1 MLTSIVVELRKT
13 PKVKRHFN
21 YLKLTNEE
29 WEGARVLWFSPK
41 VYDVKTVEEL
51 QRSKDW
57 NVLSKKNNRPPYLKV
72 KPDYSSSIARP
83 DEIDAYFAR
92 EAEITRLSKN
102 RTGLLVFNK
111 VMRNYRVYAFRFNH
125 DIITASAS
133 FVKKNP
139 KLKSRPRTLV
149 YIGMTSKTLEERHHQ
164 HCYPRAEGSKKLA
177 APKMRDFGVSDF
189 AKANMTKA
197 LLNDPKVPV
206 DNLTYAEARWAERHY
221 GEHLK
226 SSSCGTWYN

>member
-72 KPDYSSSIARP
+72 KPDYSGSIARP

-111 VMRNYRVYAFRFNH
+111 VMRSYRVYAFRFNQ
-125 DIITASAS
+125 DITASAS

-149 YIGMTSKTLEERHHQ
+149 YIGMTSKSLEERHHQ
-164 HCYPRAEGSKKLA
+164 HCYAPAEGSKDLGA
-177 APKMRDFGVSDF
+177 SKMRSFGIRDF

-206 DNLTYAEARWAERHY
+206 ENLTNAEARRAERHY

>member
-1 MLTSIVVELRKT
+1 MFTSIVVELRKT
-13 PKVKRHFN
+13 SKVKRHFN

-41 VYDVKTVEEL
+41 VYDLTEVEKL
-51 QRSKDW
+51 RKSKDW
-57 NVLSKKNNRPPYLKV
+57 NVLSKKKGRLPYLKV

-83 DEIDAYFAR
+83 DEIDAYVAR

-102 RTGLLVFNK
+102 RTGLLVYNE
-111 VMRNYRVYAFRFNH
+111 VLRNYRVYAFRFNH
-125 DIITASAS
+125 DITGSAS

-164 HCYPRAEGSKKLA
+164 HCYPRAEGSKKIA
-177 APKMRDFGVSDF
+177 ASKMRDFGVRDF
-189 AKANMTKA
+189 TKANMTQA

-206 DNLTYAEARWAERHY
+206 DNLTNAEARWAERHY

>member
-1 MLTSIVVELRKT
+1 MFTSIVIELRKT

-41 VYDVKTVEEL
+41 VYDVTTVEKL

-72 KPDYSSSIARP
+72 KSDYSSSIARP

-111 VMRNYRVYAFRFNH
+111 VMRNYRVYAFRFNQ
-125 DIITASAS
+125 DITASAS

-164 HCYPRAEGSKKLA
+164 HCYPPAEGSKDLGA
-177 APKMRDFGVSDF
+177 SKMRDFGVRDF

-206 DNLTYAEARWAERHY
+206 ENLTNAEARRAERHY

>member
-1 MLTSIVVELRKT
+1 MFTSIVVELRKT
-13 PKVKRHFN
+13 QKVKRHFN

-41 VYDVKTVEEL
+41 VYDLTMVEEL
-51 QRSKDW
+51 RKSKDW
-57 NVLSKKNNRPPYLKV
+57 NELSKKNNRPPYLKV

-83 DEIDAYFAR
+83 DEIDAYVAR
-92 EAEITRLSKN
+92 EAEITLLSNN
-102 RTGLLVFNK
+102 RTGLLVYNE
-111 VMRNYRVYAFRFNH
+111 VLRNYRVYAFSLNQ
-125 DIITASAS
+125 DITGSAS
-133 FVKKNP
+133 FIKKNP

-164 HCYPRAEGSKKLA
+164 HCHAPAEGSKDLGA
-177 APKMRDFGVSDF
+177 SKMRHFGERDF
-189 AKANMTKA
+189 AKANLTKA

-206 DNLTYAEARWAERHY
+206 DNLSYAEARWAERHY

>member
-1 MLTSIVVELRKT
+1 MFTSIVVQLRKT

-21 YLKLTNEE
+21 HLKLTNEE

-41 VYDVKTVEEL
+41 VYDITRVEEFNK
-51 QRSKDW
+51 SKDW
-57 NVLSKKNNRPPYLKV
+57 NMLSKYQGSSFLKV

-83 DEIDAYFAR
+83 DEIDAYVAR

-102 RTGLLVFNK
+102 RTGLLVYSE
-111 VMRNYRVYAFRFNH
+111 VARNYRVYAFSFNQ
-125 DIITASAS
+125 DITASAS

-139 KLKSRPRTLV
+139 KLKGRPRTLV

-164 HCYPRAEGSKKLA
+164 HCYPPADGSKDLKA
-177 APKMRDFGVSDF
+177 SKMRHFGERDF
-189 AKANMTKA
+189 AKANLTKA
-197 LLNDPKVPV
+197 LLNDPKVPIE
-206 DNLTYAEARWAERHY
+206 NLTNAEARWAERHY

>member
-1 MLTSIVVELRKT
+1 MFTSIVVELRKT
-13 PKVKRHFN
+13 TKVKRHFN
-21 YLKLTNEE
+21 HLKLTNEE

-41 VYDVKTVEEL
+41 VYDLTKVEGL
-51 QRSKDW
+51 HKSKDW
-57 NVLSKKNNRPPYLKV
+57 NVLSKKKGRPPYLKV

-83 DEIDAYFAR
+83 DEIDAYVAR

-102 RTGLLVFNK
+102 RTGLLVYNE
-111 VMRNYRVYAFRFNH
+111 VLRNYRVYAFRFNQ
-125 DIITASAS
+125 DITASAS

-164 HCYPRAEGSKKLA
+164 HCYPPAEGSKGA
-177 APKMRDFGVSDF
+177 SKMRDFGVRDF
-189 AKANMTKA
+189 SKADMTQA

-206 DNLTYAEARWAERHY
+206 DNLTNAEARWAERHY

-226 SSSCGTWYN
+226 SSTCGTWYN

>member
-1 MLTSIVVELRKT
+1 MFTSIVVELRKT
-13 PKVKRHFN
+13 TKVKRHFN
-21 YLKLTNEE
+21 HLKLTNEE

-41 VYDVKTVEEL
+41 VYDLTTVEEL
-51 QRSKDW
+51 RKSKDW
-57 NVLSKKNNRPPYLKV
+57 NELSKKNNRPPYLKV

-102 RTGLLVFNK
+102 RTGLLVFNM
-111 VMRNYRVYAFRFNH
+111 VMRNYRVYAFRFNQ
-125 DIITASAS
+125 DITASAS

-164 HCYPRAEGSKKLA
+164 HCHPRAEGSKKIA
-177 APKMRDFGVSDF
+177 ASKMRDFGVRDF
-189 AKANMTKA
+189 TKANMTQA

-206 DNLTYAEARWAERHY
+206 DNLTNAEARWAERHY

-226 SSSCGTWYN
+226 SSTCGTWYN

>member
-1 MLTSIVVELRKT
+1 MVTSIVVELRKT
-13 PKVKRHFN
+13 PKVKRHFSH
-21 YLKLTNEE
+21 LKLTDAE

-41 VYDVKTVEEL
+41 VYDLTKVEGL
-51 QRSKDW
+51 HKSKDW
-57 NVLSKKNNRPPYLKV
+57 NVLSKNKGSSFLKV

-92 EAEITRLSKN
+92 EAEIIRLSKN
-102 RTGLLVFNK
+102 RTGLLVYNE
-111 VMRNYRVYAFRFNH
+111 VLRNYRVYAFRFNQ
-125 DIITASAS
+125 DITGSAS

-164 HCYPRAEGSKKLA
+164 HCYAPAEGSKDLGA
-177 APKMRDFGVSDF
+177 SKMRHFGERDF
-189 AKANMTKA
+189 AKANLTKA
-197 LLNDPKVPV
+197 LLNDPKVPI
-206 DNLTYAEARWAERHY
+206 DNLTNAEARWAERHY

>member
-41 VYDVKTVEEL
+41 VYDVTTVEEL

-72 KPDYSSSIARP
+72 KPDYSGSIARP

-125 DIITASAS
+125 DIITASTS

-149 YIGMTSKTLEERHHQ
+149 YIGMTSKSLEERHHQ
-164 HCYPRAEGSKKLA
+164 HCYAPAEGSKDLGA
-177 APKMRDFGVSDF
+177 SKMRSFGIRDF